1 MQKKMVMLLV
11 AAGLMLAPSVPGQA
25 SFELGKSLKIKCFD
39 DINSH
44 DRAFCMG
51 YLLGIADVMME
62 GNKIN
67 NFKACI
73 PESASED
80 KIWAT
85 VTKSLKENSGNLH
98 YTADDLV
105 AYAYQ
110 DAFPCP

>member
-1 MQKKMVMLLV
+1 
-11 AAGLMLAPSVPGQA
+11 
-25 SFELGKSLKIKCFD
+25 
-39 DINSH
+39 
-44 DRAFCMG
+44 
-51 YLLGIADVMME
+51 MME

-73 PESASED
+73 PESVSED